1 MRLAFLIQCHKNA
14 EQINCLLDVLKNDN
28 VDFFIHLDKKSN
40 IENEIQKREDI
51 YFLSEC
57 ERIDVKWGT
66 FSQVQAT
73 LNLLNKAISVKK
85 YDYYFLI
92 SGQDFPIQP
101 IDNLLSYLS
110 DNGNCNFLNLFP
122 SLNNGLQRQN
132 NYDKRNQIVFC
143 EWLLKRTFLIRVIR
157 RLWVAVTGGY
167 NKTFKL
173 FKRENNLNVKFYFG
187 SQWWCLNG
195 VFVCYLN
202 KYLTETPQ
210 YIEFFKKASCPDESF
225 FQTLLMNSPFT
236 DTRRDYLHYIDWSEG
251 KSSPKNLSM
260 DDLPLIL
267 KSNKFM
273 TRKIDGDF
281 ELINKLKENLNR
293 G

>member
-1 MRLAFLIQCHKNA
+1 MRLAILIQCHKNA

-28 VDFFIHLDKKSN
+28 VDFYIHLDKKSN
-40 IENEIQKREDI
+40 IENQIQKREDI

-92 SGQDFPIQP
+92 SGQDFPIRAVE
-101 IDNLLSYLS
+101 NLLNFLT
-110 DNGNCNFLNLFP
+110 NNENCNFLNLFP

-187 SQWWCLNG
+187 SQWWWLNS

-202 KYLTETPQ
+202 NYLTETPQ
-210 YIEFFKKASCPDESF
+210 YIDFFKKTSCPDESF
-225 FQTLLMNSPFT
+225 FQTLLMNSPFA

-251 KSSPKNLSM
+251 KSSPKNLSK

-267 KSNKFM
+267 ESNKFM
-273 TRKIDGDF
+273 ARKIDGDF

>member
-28 VDFFIHLDKKSN
+28 VDFYIHLDKKSN
-40 IENEIQKREDI
+40 IENQIQKRDDI

-110 DNGNCNFLNLFP
+110 DNENCNFLNLFP

-187 SQWWCLNG
+187 SQWWCLNS

-210 YIEFFKKASCPDESF
+210 YIEFFKKTSCPDESF
-225 FQTLLMNSPFT
+225 FQTLLMNSPFA

-251 KSSPKNLSM
+251 KSSPKNLSK

-267 KSNKFM
+267 ESNKFM
-273 TRKIDGDF
+273 ARKIDGDF

>member
-28 VDFFIHLDKKSN
+28 VDFYIHLDKKSN
-40 IENEIQKREDI
+40 IENQIQKRDDI

-92 SGQDFPIQP
+92 SGQDFPIRAVE
-101 IDNLLSYLS
+101 NLLNFLT
-110 DNGNCNFLNLFP
+110 NNENCNFLNLFP

-187 SQWWCLNG
+187 SSWWCLNS
-195 VFVCYLN
+195 VFVCYLK

-210 YIEFFKKASCPDESF
+210 YIEFFKKTSCPDESF
-225 FQTLLMNSPFT
+225 FQTLLMNSPFA
-236 DTRRDYLHYIDWSEG
+236 DTRRDYLHYIDWAER

-267 KSNKFM
+267 ESNKFM
-273 TRKIDGDF
+273 ARKIDGDF

>member
-14 EQINCLLDVLKNDN
+14 EQINCLLGVLKNDN
-28 VDFFIHLDKKSN
+28 VDFYIHLDKKSN
-40 IENEIQKREDI
+40 IENQIQKREDI

-57 ERIDVKWGT
+57 ERVDVKWGT

-110 DNGNCNFLNLFP
+110 DNRNCNFLNLFP

-157 RLWVAVTGGY
+157 RLWVSVTGGY
-167 NKTFKL
+167 NRTFNL
-173 FKRENNLNVKFYFG
+173 FKRENNLKVKFYFG
-187 SQWWCLNG
+187 SSWWCLNS
-195 VFVCYLN
+195 VFVCYLK

-225 FQTLLMNSPFT
+225 FQTLLMNSPFA

-267 KSNKFM
+267 ESNKFM
-273 TRKIDGDF
+273 ARKIDGDF

>member
-28 VDFFIHLDKKSN
+28 VDFYIHLDKKSN
-40 IENEIQKREDI
+40 IENQIQKRDDI

-57 ERIDVKWGT
+57 ERINVKWGT
-66 FSQVQAT
+66 FSQIEAT

-92 SGQDFPIQP
+92 SGQDFPIRTVE
-101 IDNLLSYLS
+101 ILLGFLTDNE
-110 DNGNCNFLNLFP
+110 NCNYLNLFP
-122 SLNNGLQRQN
+122 SLNNGLLKQN
-132 NYDKRNQIVFC
+132 NYDRRNQIVFND
-143 EWLLKRTFLIRVIR
+143 WLLKRAFLIHVIK

-167 NKTFKL
+167 NRTFKL
-173 FKRENNLNVKFYFG
+173 FQRKNNLNVKFYFG
-187 SQWWCLNG
+187 SQWWCLSSE
-195 VFVCYLN
+195 FICYLR
-202 KYLTETPQ
+202 KYLAETPQ
-210 YIEFFKKASCPDESF
+210 YVEFFKKTSCPDESF
-225 FQTLLMNSPFT
+225 FQTLLMNSPYA
-236 DTRRDYLHYIDWSEG
+236 DTRRDYLHYIDWSGE
-251 KSSPKNLSM
+251 KNSPKNLSI